1 VFDREYRGFCFF
13 FSTRSFGVRFPFKL
27 LLAISLVLSSIS
39 FAIANPSHSWL
50 ISQQTTDGSFGNSND
65 IAISSQATG
74 ETVTALML
82 DSILAPSAL
91 QPALNYL
98 NTGDVSHTETVA
110 RQIVVAVTLN
120 GSADNSLI
128 QKLNLLQNENGGF
141 GSYAGYESDAVSTS
155 WALRAYAAS
164 HLNNSVVAKA
174 INYLVT
180 TANTDKGWR
189 VDNASSLAVTAEV
202 LIALN
207 AFKQYAAVPPAI
219 ASARTYLTAQKHT
232 DGLWGQDFESAL
244 VLSALSYGAPSIAE
258 LQASADLLAAK
269 QDASASW
276 SGDVY
281 TTALVLQAIKRVNS
295 LSTTGNSNGSLQ
307 GQVLLAGSSQ
317 PIANATVSVAEGTTS
332 VKTDINGR
340 FTLTGLKE
348 GLVTLVVQKSGFQ
361 AVSKATQI
369 NLPLVNNAGQIY
381 LAQSAVTA
389 VLSGHVH
396 DSNTSANISPATL
409 TLTGA
414 SSLSLTTNALG
425 SFEVTTL
432 APGSYN
438 YTIAAAGYY
447 PVSGSFSVAAGH
459 ALINQGLVSTQ
470 TPLVDNPAP
479 LTGSVIDGT
488 TKLPVPF
495 ASVSVD
501 GIPVLV
507 DLNGQFTTAS
517 IARGTHAL
525 SISAPGYL
533 SGQFTFNFASGASG
547 NLGNLSIFN
556 TSSSDAAQKLELLA
570 KSVDGVSGAPV
581 MNATVKVLNSAIL
594 GITNVQGVTTLSNI
608 PNLQFEIEITAAGYL
623 TQQYSIE
630 ASGFGSV
637 AGTFNLT
644 PQTPNNDVFTLSGF
658 VRDSATNFPLADAE
672 LSIPGVSNVVSGA
685 DGSYEFVGLK
695 KVPFTIRAVMNG
707 YVPFQKDIHITE
719 AAGAYKYDV
728 ELAFDNTANLFSIQ
742 SADVA
747 ASVDP
752 DSQAIVNVSVK
763 NLSAE
768 SQSAILL
775 AHVMDASGAEI
786 VVLSPKIPNTETT
799 SPHVTFNANEIINFE
814 MPWSVEQAAAGT
826 YSIVIEVVENATMSR
841 DLPRGHILA
850 SHTVNTLVNGAS
862 KFGGALELSPPLLQ
876 AGAKTPVAISAVL
889 RNTGNQLL
897 AAGEYSLRIFGDDET
912 QPVHTKTVSV
922 DAVEQNGV
930 FIVDFGQWSPS
941 PELAGQLHAKIV
953 RSDAITG
960 VVNTELYIGDVAKAQ
975 FTVDKN
981 VLPEGN
987 NNIKGNIHLTGV
999 DTTISKG
1006 TDPLLDVVKTAVE
1019 KGARFTGPAAT
1030 TWQKT
1035 NNCLG
1040 CHTQAQTLAGLGSA
1054 LDKTNIDQQMAN
1066 YFLNEI
1072 ATGPRASGAINTHD
1086 NNGQPD
1092 SSTLLANWALTE
1104 WRKPEESINSLVAG
1118 VGYIWSI
1125 RKSSGGQMRWSTDYT
1140 VGWLSNDYGATALAT
1155 LAAVRAKEMINKIE
1169 VLPSNYQWNVG
1180 YPLNTGRTGN
1190 NAIKVVGGY
1199 LYAAKPNGWMERID
1213 LTTKASVVLFSS
1225 LAGVSG
1231 RINGL
1236 DFDKSGNF
1244 LMATEQGKV
1253 LRVTPSGSILNT
1265 YPLCTQQSGG
1275 LVVGPSDEIYVAC
1288 IYENKIRRIDANDQ
1302 ITTLVTGGLL
1312 NNPYGLAW
1320 HSNGYL
1326 LIANYTAN
1334 QILKMTVSGDLSL
1347 YANGLSS
1354 KPVHLAEG
1362 PNGDVFVTGNKT
1374 RSESNGLDLVRENGT
1389 ARRVLLSEDRW
1400 GVAVDSNGII
1410 YVSNNAST
1418 QFASVKT
1425 IPLNTSVVDSYVAAL
1440 PNVIAFYGAT
1450 FNINDL
1456 NNINQANRLIG
1467 LGEIQKIYPNDPA
1480 LQSLIQPLAAALK
1493 ARQSD
1498 NGGWGLSGKSLVT
1511 KTDPLITALVG
1522 IALEYTSPSS
1532 QDPMVRNAI
1541 SYLLNTQK
1549 ANGSWHSSESVFTT
1563 DLGSTSL
1570 VMVYLPK
1577 AIERLGGL
1585 DVKVNVNLPSN
1596 VVLSA
1601 PTLTPTSQTAGTDGT
1616 TQYLWDVKGVTGSGR
1631 DISFGLAVNDLA
1643 LGEIRKVAS
1652 LATLSF
1658 GNSFTSETIV
1668 RDIEIPSVNALS
1680 QLTLAVSTDKAIYG
1694 ANEPVQ
1700 IASLATNKG
1709 PAFAGG
1715 NVKLAIRATGYV
1727 SLLDS
1732 LVLNPVTSLAQ
1743 GQSNSVPNSWNTG
1756 TVFAGDYE
1764 VFGQLLDN
1772 SGRVLAEATAPFAIS
1787 GSATNNQLLGSQVFT
1802 DKSRYLNTESA
1813 HIDTRVLNTALN
1825 VIHDP
1830 VLGRLTITHASDNSV
1845 AFTRSYAIPQLVIG
1859 AQTANQEDLGLTELA
1874 LGQYKVLWQVYDAQ
1888 GVTLITQSTA
1898 QFDVVQDVHGLIGG
1912 TVTVKS
1918 ASIERGNAQVCDF
1931 TVVNKT
1937 ATAISALAVTET
1949 VINLDAESVLNT
1961 FNVTAN
1967 LAGNTAQTDTRPLS
1981 TAGYPIGQYAC
1992 VLQAQLE
1999 GQTLNLGQALFTV
2012 TEQPFKL
2019 DAELKLQAQGRLL
2032 VLIDVAQTPNEEL
2045 YLKSLLDNAGW
2056 LYTVVNNATDFDTQL
2071 TQGGYS
2077 SYALLSELVTLTPQT
2092 RDKLKLRIGA
2102 GEGLYV
2108 SNGYDR
2114 RHQSLEDVLGIRVHA
2129 KQARGSGVKF
2139 KQSLLSD
2146 AWTYNFTEPVNAL
2159 TFDITSAIQVGEYVL
2174 AAPGTGAAGALGAA
2188 EEYNAFVF
2196 EDFASLSSAVEGRLG
2211 VGGNLNINNFGI
2223 GDKLDPKKLGD
2234 VVVVGGNATF
2244 PSGKVYYGNLIA
2256 GGSVAGVGAPVVNGM
2271 ANGTSVKGQITT
2283 LPVEFAGEQEYLK
2296 ELSANI
2302 AKLPSTGTYT
2312 FQYGI
2317 YTVKGD
2323 CSSKVQVFN
2332 VNAADLAT
2340 TNTLYNSCIPVG
2352 ATVVFNILGDTATL
2366 KNMGMQ
2372 SLTALREKVLFN
2384 FPTAT
2389 KVNMTSVGIEGSVLA
2404 PYAQFYNP
2412 SGSINGRLIAKSWLS
2427 NNYGW
2432 VGINNIKFTGDLSAA
2447 VLAGTKNAAAIHR
2460 YQLGKTAFAG
2470 FDVLK
2475 QAFGLNQQQIPGASN
2490 TFEQLLL
2497 SSLVYV
2503 SPDAILPKANR
2514 VMPYK
2519 MELQNQASTPVN
2531 AKVILTLSN
2540 GLKMMN
2546 AQGFTAS
2553 TTAGEWVYTAALT
2566 GNASTAQKLYVQLP
2580 KDVAKTEQIRLRVQ
2594 TGDGQTAVIRVDKN
2608 YSVTTQ

>member
-1 VFDREYRGFCFF
+1 M
-13 FSTRSFGVRFPFKL
+13 RFPFKL

-50 ISQQTTDGSFGNSND
+50 VSQQTTDGSFGNSKD
-65 IAISSQATG
+65 IALTSQATG
-74 ETVTALML
+74 ETITALML

-98 NTGDVSHTETVA
+98 NTGDVSHTETLA
-110 RQIVVAVTLN
+110 RQIVAAVTLN
-120 GSADNSLI
+120 GSADSSLI
-128 QKLNLLQNENGGF
+128 QKLNLLQNANGGF
-141 GSYAGYESDAVSTS
+141 GSYAGYESDPVSTS

-164 HLNNSVVAKA
+164 RLNNAVVAKA
-174 INYLVT
+174 VNYLVT
-180 TANTDKGWR
+180 TINTDKGWR
-189 VDNASSLAVTAEV
+189 VDKASSLAVTAEV

-207 AFKQYAAVPPAI
+207 AFKQYAAVPPVI
-219 ASARTYLTAQKHT
+219 ASARAYLTAQKNT

-258 LQASADLLAAK
+258 LQTSADLLAAK

-340 FTLTGLKE
+340 FTLAGLKE
-348 GLVTLVVQKSGFQ
+348 GLITLVVQKSGFQ
-361 AVSKATQI
+361 AISKATQI

-409 TLTGA
+409 TLSGA

-425 SFEVTTL
+425 SFEVTSL

-438 YTIAAAGYY
+438 YTIAATGYY
-447 PVSGSFSVAAGH
+447 PVSGSFSVAASGH
-459 ALINQGLVSTQ
+459 SLINQGLVSTQ
-470 TPLVDNPAP
+470 TPLVDNPSP
-479 LTGSVIDGT
+479 VTGAVIDGS

-517 IARGTHAL
+517 IARGSHTL

-533 SGQFTFNFASGASG
+533 TGQFTFNFAAGASS

-556 TSSSDAAQKLELLA
+556 ASSSDVAQKLELLA
-570 KSVDGVSGAPV
+570 KCVDGVSGAPV
-581 MNATVKVLNSAIL
+581 MNATVKVLNSVIL

-644 PQTPNNDVFTLSGF
+644 PQTPDSDVFTLSGF
-658 VRDSATNFPLADAE
+658 VRDSATNFPLAGAE

-685 DGSYEFVGLK
+685 DGSYEFTGLK
-695 KVPFTIRAVMNG
+695 KVPFTIRAVMTG
-707 YVPFQKDIHITE
+707 YVPFQKDINVTE
-719 AAGAYKYDV
+719 AAGTYKYDID
-728 ELAFDNTANLFSIQ
+728 LAFDKAANLFSIQ

-747 ASVDP
+747 AAVDP
-752 DSQAIVNVSVK
+752 DSQAILNVSVK

-775 AHVMDASGAEI
+775 AHVIDATGTEV
-786 VVLSPKIPNTETT
+786 VVLSPKVPNTETT
-799 SPHVTFNANEIINFE
+799 SPHVTFDADQIVSFE

-826 YSIVIEVVENATMSR
+826 YTVVIEVIETGSINR
-841 DLPRGHILA
+841 DLPRGLILA

-862 KFGGALELSPPLLQ
+862 KFGGVLQLSPPLLQ

-897 AAGEYSLRIFGDDET
+897 AAGEYSLSIYGADEA
-912 QPVHTKTVSV
+912 QPVHTRIVSA
-922 DAVEQNGV
+922 DAAEQNGV
-930 FIVDFGQWSPS
+930 FMVDFGEWSPA

-953 RSDAITG
+953 RTDLIKGA
-960 VVNTELYIGDVAKAQ
+960 VVADVYIGDVAKAQ

-999 DTTISKG
+999 DTTIAKG

-1019 KGARFTGPAAT
+1019 KGANYTGPQSR
-1030 TWQKT
+1030 TWNQT
-1035 NNCLG
+1035 NQCLG
-1040 CHTQAQTLAGLGSA
+1040 CHIQAQTLAGLGASLGKADIDPNAAKYMFNAISA
-1054 LDKTNIDQQMAN
+1054 TQRAN
-1066 YFLNEI
+1066 GGIENSHPEHTKV
-1072 ATGPRASGAINTHD
+1072 ATAFAG
-1086 NNGQPD
+1086 
-1092 SSTLLANWALTE
+1092 WALTE
-1104 WRKPEESINSLVAG
+1104 WPNKEQTYRTLVKSAKHLWDRRTSTASTIYWTNDHVSG
-1118 VGYIWSI
+1118 WI
-1125 RKSSGGQMRWSTDYT
+1125 RYNWAETAMATLIASRTMEATDDLT
-1140 VGWLSNDYGATALAT
+1140 TIPNDYAWGT
-1155 LAAVRAKEMINKIE
+1155 
-1169 VLPSNYQWNVG
+1169 
-1180 YPLNTGRTGN
+1180 PLNTVGAVGD
-1190 NAIKVVGGY
+1190 NAIKVVDSTAY
-1199 LYAAKPNGWMERID
+1199 IARTNGALVKVNLD
-1213 LTTKASVVLFSS
+1213 DGSSQQLFASVS
-1225 LAGVSG
+1225 GVTG

-1236 DFDKSGNF
+1236 EVSSNGTFWMSTDQGRVVNVGATGTTLSNTVVCSGK
-1244 LMATEQGKV
+1244 T
-1253 LRVTPSGSILNT
+1253 
-1265 YPLCTQQSGG
+1265 GG
-1275 LVVGPSDEIYVAC
+1275 IAAEPNGGFYVAC
-1288 IYENKIRRIDANDQ
+1288 HEAHKIVKLNSNL
-1302 ITTLVTGGLL
+1302 TVTAVASAGLL
-1312 NNPYGLAW
+1312 NRPYGLTW
-1320 HSNGYL
+1320 HPDGYL
-1326 LIANYTAN
+1326 LIANYLGSN
-1334 QILKMTVSGDLSL
+1334 ILKLSTDNVVSV
-1347 YANGLSS
+1347 YASGFNDR
-1354 KPVHLAEG
+1354 PVHLTVHSS
-1362 PNGDVFVTGNKT
+1362 GDVYTSSYAIDKGETGVN
-1374 RSESNGLDLVRENGT
+1374 RIRPDHT
-1389 ARRVLLSEDRW
+1389 AERILWDTGVWGMATYQGKVL
-1400 GVAVDSNGII
+1400 A
-1410 YVSNNAST
+1410 
-1418 QFASVKT
+1418 
-1425 IPLNTSVVDSYVAAL
+1425 TSRAAL
-1440 PNVIAFYGAT
+1440 WIKPINEVPLDISILDTYKAAFPKIAQYYLSNYT
-1450 FNINDL
+1450 FDYYNNNDE
-1456 NNINQANRLIG
+1456 AVALIA
-1467 LGEIQKIYPNDPA
+1467 LGESRKHLPAGTLRDQVDIKIQF
-1480 LQSLIQPLAAALK
+1480 LADILR
-1493 ARQSD
+1493 ARQSIE
-1498 NGGWGLSGKSLVT
+1498 GGWSWVGKADSKNNT
-1511 KTDPLITALVG
+1511 SAYSNTNAYKPDPLMTALVG
-1522 IALEYTSPSS
+1522 IALEYTSPSK

-1541 SYLLNTQK
+1541 TYLLNTQL
-1549 ANGSWHSSESVFTT
+1549 ANGTWKTKTSLYTT
-1563 DLGSTSL
+1563 DLGTTSL

-1585 DVKVNVNLPSN
+1585 DLKVNVNLPSN

-1601 PTLTPTSQTAGTDGT
+1601 PTLVPTSQTVGTDGT

-1700 IASLATNKG
+1700 IASLATNNG

-1715 NVKLAIRATGYV
+1715 NVKLAIRATGLV
-1727 SLLDS
+1727 GLLDS
-1732 LVLNPVTSLAQ
+1732 LALNPVTSLAQ
-1743 GQSNSVPNSWNTG
+1743 GQSNTVTNSWNTG

-1772 SGRVLAEATAPFAIS
+1772 SGRVVAEATAPFAIR
-1787 GSATNNQLLGSQVFT
+1787 GSAANNQLLGSQVFT
-1802 DKSRYLNTESA
+1802 DKLQYLNTESA

-1830 VLGRLTITHASDNSV
+1830 VLGRLTITHASDNTV
-1845 AFTRSYAIPQLVIG
+1845 AFMRSYAIPQLVIG
-1859 AQTANQEDLGLTELA
+1859 GQTANQEDLGLADLA

-1888 GVTLITQSTA
+1888 GVNLITQSNA
-1898 QFDVVQDVHGLIGG
+1898 QFDVVQDIRSVIGG

-1918 ASIERGNAQVCDF
+1918 ASVERGTSQTCNF
-1931 TVVNKT
+1931 TVTNKT
-1937 ATAISALAVTET
+1937 ATAIPALAVTET
-1949 VINLDAESVLNT
+1949 VINLDTESVLNT
-1961 FNVTAN
+1961 FDVPVN
-1967 LAGNTAQTDTRPLS
+1967 LAGNAAHTDARPLS
-1981 TAGYPIGQYAC
+1981 TASYATGQYAC

-2012 TEQPFKL
+2012 TEQPIKL
-2019 DAELKLQAQGRLL
+2019 DAELKQQTQGRLL
-2032 VLIDVAQTPNEEL
+2032 VLIDDAKTPDEEL
-2045 YLKSLLDNAGW
+2045 YLRSVLDTAGW
-2056 LYTVVNNATDFDTQL
+2056 LYTIVNNAKDFDAEL

-2077 SYALLSELVTLTPQT
+2077 SYALLSELVTLTPKT
-2092 RDKLKLRIGA
+2092 RDELKLRIAA
-2102 GEGLYV
+2102 GDGLYV
-2108 SNGYDR
+2108 SNGHDR
-2114 RHQSLEDVLGIRVHA
+2114 RHQSLEDALGIRVHS
-2129 KQARGSGVKF
+2129 KQTHISGVKF
-2139 KQSLLSD
+2139 KQSALGD
-2146 AWTYNFTEPVNAL
+2146 AWLYSFAEPFNSL
-2159 TFDITSAIQVGEYVL
+2159 TFDMAGATQVGEYVL
-2174 AAPGTGAAGALGAA
+2174 APLGANSAGALGAA

-2223 GDKLDPKKLGD
+2223 GDKLDPKKTGD

-2271 ANGTSVKGQITT
+2271 EKGTYVKGEITT
-2283 LPVEFAGEQEYLK
+2283 LPVEFAAEQEYLK

-2332 VNAADLAT
+2332 VSAAELAT
-2340 TNTLYNSCIPVG
+2340 TNTLYNSCIPAG
-2352 ATVVFNILGDTATL
+2352 ATVIFNILGDTATL

-2372 SLTALREKVLFN
+2372 SLTAFLEKVLFN

-2389 KVNMTSVGIEGSVLA
+2389 SVNMTSVGIEGSVLA

-2475 QAFGLNQQQIPGASN
+2475 QAFVLKQQQIPSASN
-2490 TFEQLLL
+2490 SFEQLLL
-2497 SSLVYV
+2497 SSLLYV
-2503 SPDAILPKANR
+2503 SPDAISPKASR

-2519 MELQNQASTPVN
+2519 MELQNQATTPVN

-2540 GLKMMN
+2540 GLTMMN

-2553 TTAGEWVYTAALT
+2553 TIAGEWVYTATLA

-2594 TGDGQTAVIRVDKN
+2594 TGDGDTAVIRVDKN
-2608 YSVTTQ
+2608 YSITTQ

>member
-1 VFDREYRGFCFF
+1 M
-13 FSTRSFGVRFPFKL
+13 RFPFKL

-50 ISQQTTDGSFGNSND
+50 ISQQTTNGSFGNSND
-65 IAISSQATG
+65 IALASQATG
-74 ETVTALML
+74 ETITALML

-91 QPALNYL
+91 QPPLNFL
-98 NTGDVSHTETVA
+98 SAGDLSHTEILA
-110 RQIVVAVTLN
+110 RQIVAAVTLS
-120 GSADNSLI
+120 GSADSSLI
-128 QKLNLLQNENGGF
+128 QKLNQLQNENGGF
-141 GSYAGYESDAVSTS
+141 GSYAGYESDPVSTS
-155 WALRAYAAS
+155 WAMRAYSAS
-164 HLNNSVVAKA
+164 RLNNTVVAKA
-174 INYLVT
+174 VNYLVT
-180 TANTDKGWR
+180 TINTDKGWS
-189 VDNASSLAVTAEV
+189 VDKASSLAVTAEV

-207 AFKQYAAVPPAI
+207 AFKQYAAVPPVI
-219 ASARTYLTAQKHT
+219 ASARAYLISQKNT

-269 QDASASW
+269 QDANASW

-295 LSTTGNSNGSLQ
+295 LSTTGNGNGSLQ

-317 PIANATVSVAEGTTS
+317 PIANATVSVAEGATS

-361 AVSKATQI
+361 AISKATQI

-381 LAQSAVTA
+381 LSQSAVTA

-409 TLTGA
+409 TLSGA
-414 SSLSLTTNALG
+414 SSLSLTTNTLG
-425 SFEVTTL
+425 SFEVTSL

-438 YTIAAAGYY
+438 YTIAATGYY
-447 PVSGSFSVAAGH
+447 PVSGSFSVAAGGH
-459 ALINQGLVSTQ
+459 SLINQGLVSTQ
-470 TPLVDNPAP
+470 TPLVDNPSP
-479 LTGSVIDGT
+479 VTGTVIDGS

-507 DLNGQFTTAS
+507 DLNGQFTTVS
-517 IARGTHAL
+517 IARGSHTL

-533 SGQFTFNFASGASG
+533 TGQFTFNFAAGASS

-556 TSSSDAAQKLELLA
+556 TSSSDVAQKLELLA
-570 KSVDGVSGAPV
+570 KCVDGVSGAPV
-581 MNATVKVLNSAIL
+581 MNAIVKVLNSAAL

-608 PNLQFEIEITAAGYL
+608 PNLQFEIEISAAGYL

-658 VRDSATNFPLADAE
+658 VRDSATNFPLAGAE

-685 DGSYEFVGLK
+685 DGSYEFTGLK
-695 KVPFTIRAVMNG
+695 KVPFTIRAVMTG
-707 YVPFQKDIHITE
+707 YVPYQKDINVTE
-719 AAGAYKYDV
+719 AAGAYKFNID
-728 ELAFDNTANLFSIQ
+728 LSFDKTANLLTIQ

-763 NLSAE
+763 NLTAE

-775 AHVMDASGAEI
+775 AHVMDAAGTEI
-786 VVLSPKIPNTETT
+786 VVLSPNIPNTETT
-799 SPHVTFNANEIINFE
+799 SPHVTVDANGIVNFE
-814 MPWSVEQAAAGT
+814 IPWSVEQTAAGT
-826 YSIVIEVVENATMSR
+826 YTVVIEVIKAGSINRE
-841 DLPRGHILA
+841 LPRGLILA
-850 SHTVNTLVNGAS
+850 SHTLNTLVNGAS
-862 KFGGALELSPPLLQ
+862 KFGGVLQLSPPLLQ

-897 AAGEYSLRIFGDDET
+897 AAGEYSLSIYGADET
-912 QPVHTKTVSV
+912 QPVHTKIVNA

-930 FIVDFGQWSPS
+930 FMVDFGEWSPA
-941 PELAGQLHAKIV
+941 PALAGQLHAKIV
-953 RSDAITG
+953 RTDLIKGA
-960 VVNTELYIGDVAKAQ
+960 VVADVYIGDVAKAQ

-999 DTTISKG
+999 DTTIAKG

-1019 KGARFTGPAAT
+1019 KGAKYTGPQSR
-1030 TWQKT
+1030 TWNQT
-1035 NNCLG
+1035 NQCLG
-1040 CHTQAQTLAGLGSA
+1040 CHIQAQTLAGLGASLGKADIDLNAAKYMFNAISA
-1054 LDKTNIDQQMAN
+1054 TQRAN
-1066 YFLNEI
+1066 GGIENSHPQHTKV
-1072 ATGPRASGAINTHD
+1072 ATAFAG
-1086 NNGQPD
+1086 
-1092 SSTLLANWALTE
+1092 WALTE
-1104 WRKPEESINSLVAG
+1104 WPNKEQTYRTLV
-1118 VGYIWSI
+1118 
-1125 RKSSGGQMRWSTDYT
+1125 KSAKHLWDRRTSTASTIYWTQDHETGWVRWSWAETAMATLIASRTVEATDDL
-1140 VGWLSNDYGATALAT
+1140 VSIPNDYALG
-1155 LAAVRAKEMINKIE
+1155 AAVSMVGPAGDNAMKVIDSIAYVAKTNGALE
-1169 VLPSNYQWNVG
+1169 
-1180 YPLNTGRTGN
+1180 
-1190 NAIKVVGGY
+1190 KVNLMDGTSQ
-1199 LYAAKPNGWMERID
+1199 LLFN
-1213 LTTKASVVLFSS
+1213 SVS
-1225 LAGVSG
+1225 GVSG

-1236 DFDKSGNF
+1236 EMTGDGTFWLS
-1244 LMATEQGKV
+1244 TVQGKV
-1253 LRVTPSGSILNT
+1253 LNVGSSGNVISST
-1265 YPLCTQQSGG
+1265 TVCVGQTGG
-1275 LVVGPSDEIYVAC
+1275 LVRAPNGDFYVAC
-1288 IYENKIRRIDANDQ
+1288 LESNKIMRIKPG
-1302 ITTLVTGGLL
+1302 LVVEQVAAAGLISG
-1312 NNPYGLAW
+1312 PYGLAW
-1320 HSNGYL
+1320 HPDGYV
-1326 LIANYTAN
+1326 IVANYTAHN
-1334 QILKMTVSGDLSL
+1334 ILKVELNNNVSEYAGGFIDRPIHLTVHPSGD
-1347 YANGLSS
+1347 
-1354 KPVHLAEG
+1354 V
-1362 PNGDVFVTGNKT
+1362 
-1374 RSESNGLDLVRENGT
+1374 
-1389 ARRVLLSEDRW
+1389 
-1400 GVAVDSNGII
+1400 
-1410 YVSNNAST
+1410 YVSVYHLQSGEAGVNRIRPDRTAERIVGNNAVW
-1418 QFASVKT
+1418 AMG
-1425 IPLNTSVVDSYVAAL
+1425 IHNG
-1440 PNVIAFYGAT
+1440 NVIASTAASNKLYPIQEIPLDNSILDIYKAAFPKIAQYYLSNYT
-1450 FNINDL
+1450 FDYYNNNDE
-1456 NNINQANRLIG
+1456 AVALIA
-1467 LGEIQKIYPNDPA
+1467 LGEARKHLPAGSLRDQVDVKIQF
-1480 LQSLIQPLAAALK
+1480 LADTLR
-1493 ARQSD
+1493 ARQSVE
-1498 NGGWGLSGKSLVT
+1498 GGWSLLGAADSKNT
-1511 KTDPLITALVG
+1511 NNAYKPDPLLTALVG
-1522 IALEYTSPSS
+1522 IALEYTSPSK
-1532 QDPMVRNAI
+1532 QDPMVRKAI
-1541 SYLLNTQK
+1541 TYLLNTQL
-1549 ANGSWHSSESVFTT
+1549 ANGTWKTKTGLYTT
-1563 DLGSTSL
+1563 DLGTTSL

-1585 DVKVNVNLPSN
+1585 DVKVNVNFPSN

-1601 PTLTPTSQTAGTDGT
+1601 PTLAPTTQTAGTDGT

-1631 DISFGLAVNDLA
+1631 DISFGLAVKDLT
-1643 LGEIRKVAS
+1643 LGEVRKVAS

-1658 GNSFTSETIV
+1658 GNSFTNETIV
-1668 RDIEIPSVNALS
+1668 KDIEIPTVNALS
-1680 QLTLAVSTDKAIYG
+1680 QLALAVSTDKAIYG

-1700 IASLATNKG
+1700 IASSATNKG

-1715 NVKLAIRATGYV
+1715 NVKLVIRATGYV
-1727 SLLDS
+1727 GLLDS
-1732 LVLNPVTSLAQ
+1732 LALNSVTSLAQ
-1743 GQSNSVPNSWNTG
+1743 GQSNTVPNSWNTG
-1756 TVFAGDYE
+1756 TVFVGDYE

-1772 SGRVLAEATAPFAIS
+1772 QGRVVAEATAPFAIR
-1787 GSATNNQLLGSQVFT
+1787 GSAANNQLLGSQVFT
-1802 DKSRYLNTESA
+1802 DKPQYLNTESA

-1830 VLGRLTITHASDNSV
+1830 VLGRLTITHASDNAV
-1845 AFTRSYAIPQLVIG
+1845 AFSRSYAIPQLVIG
-1859 AQTANQEDLGLTELA
+1859 GQTANQEDLGLSSLA

-1888 GVTLITQSTA
+1888 GVNLITQSTA
-1898 QFDVVQDVHGLIGG
+1898 QFEVVQNIRTLIGG

-1918 ASIERGNAQVCDF
+1918 ASVERGNPQTCDF
-1931 TVVNKT
+1931 TVTNKT
-1937 ATAISALAVTET
+1937 ATAISELAVTET
-1949 VINLDAESVLNT
+1949 VINLDTESVVNT
-1961 FNVTAN
+1961 FNASTN
-1967 LAGNTAQTDTRPLS
+1967 LAGNAAQTDTRPLS
-1981 TAGYPIGQYAC
+1981 TAAYAKGQYAC
-1992 VLQAQLE
+1992 VLQAQLD
-1999 GQTLNLGQALFTV
+1999 GQTLNLGQVLFTV
-2012 TEQPFKL
+2012 TEQPIKL
-2019 DAELKLQAQGRLL
+2019 DAELKQQTQGRLL
-2032 VLIDVAQTPNEEL
+2032 VLIDDAKTPDEEL
-2045 YLKSLLDNAGW
+2045 YLRSVLDEAGW
-2056 LYTVVNNATDFDTQL
+2056 LYTIVNNAKDFDAQL
-2071 TQGGYS
+2071 TQGGYT
-2077 SYALLSELVTLTPQT
+2077 SYALLSELVTLTPKT
-2092 RDKLKLRIGA
+2092 RDELKLRIAA
-2102 GEGLYV
+2102 GDGLYV
-2108 SNGYDR
+2108 SNGHDR
-2114 RHQSLEDVLGIRVHA
+2114 RHQSLEDALGIRVHS
-2129 KQARGSGVKF
+2129 KQTHISGVKF
-2139 KQSLLSD
+2139 KQSALGD
-2146 AWTYNFTEPVNAL
+2146 AWLYSFAEPFNSL
-2159 TFDITSAIQVGEYVL
+2159 TFDMAGATQVGEYVL
-2174 AAPGTGAAGALGAA
+2174 APLGANSAGALGAA

-2223 GDKLDPKKLGD
+2223 GDKLDPKKTGD

-2256 GGSVAGVGAPVVNGM
+2256 GGSVTGVGAPVVNGM
-2271 ANGTSVKGQITT
+2271 AKGTYVKGEIAT
-2283 LPVEFAGEQEYLK
+2283 LPVEFVAEQEYLK

-2332 VNAADLAT
+2332 VNAAELAT
-2340 TNTLYNSCIPVG
+2340 TNTLYNSCIPAG
-2352 ATVVFNILGDTATL
+2352 ATVIFNILGDAATL

-2389 KVNMTSVGIEGSVLA
+2389 SINMTSVGIEGSVLA

-2475 QAFGLNQQQIPGASN
+2475 QAFVLKQQQISSASN

-2503 SPDAILPKANR
+2503 SPDAISPKASR

-2519 MELQNQASTPVN
+2519 MELQNQATTPVN
-2531 AKVILTLSN
+2531 AKVILALSN
-2540 GLKMMN
+2540 GLTMLN

-2553 TTAGEWVYTAALT
+2553 ATAGEWVYTATLA
-2566 GNASTAQKLYVQLP
+2566 GNASTAQKLYIQLP

-2594 TGDGQTAVIRVDKN
+2594 TGDGQTVVIRVDKN
-2608 YSVTTQ
+2608 YSITTQ